1 VLVFGLGGLLAP
13 FIGVKL
19 IDVLLSA
26 IGLA

>member
-1 VLVFGLGGLLAP
+1 LVFGLGGLLAP